1 MYARGIIPV
10 LSQYRRLQAGT
21 SLEPTRAF
29 TSVYMYCVF
38 DLIDTRYKAFDIH
51 INTGTM
57 YNYKT
62 NIKN

>member
-21 SLEPTRAF
+21 SLEPTRTF